1 MKRKY
6 NTKNTKTIRSV
17 VVSERPSLDNLDT
30 NTRLI
35 FCRVLLRSIII
46 KDVNSRYVS
55 DKAKKQ

>member
-30 NTRLI
+30 NARLVI
-35 FCRVLLRSIII
+35 SHILLRCII
-46 KDVNSRYVS
+46 KDANCSVFS
-55 DKAKKQ
+55 DKTKS